1 MANFKNQFATPAGS
15 EVTFD
20 LGGANGAVNTGKEIT
35 IIGLTCANKSAAST
49 DVTIRIYVVND
60 PRRILALLTETL
72 VVGPGGA
79 PPQGTVQEFVYLLAR
94 VQIELVDRIAGDFGS
109 VGSNDLLGIV
119 AQVDDAQL
127 ADEDPREAIL
137 RWRVPKSVQLLG

>member
-49 DVTIRIYVVND
+49 DVTIRIY
-60 PRRILALLTETL
+60 IAY
-72 VVGPGGA
+72 
-79 PPQGTVQEFVYLLAR
+79 QGTAYYLIKDAP
-94 VQIELVDRIAGDFGS
+94 IP
-109 VGSNDLLGIV
+109 VGSSLVALDGKLVLGAGNIITV
-119 AQVDDAQL
+119 SSTHSSTVD
-127 ADEDPREAIL
+127 AIL
-137 RWRVPKSVQLLG
+137 SYLEITP